1 MMKLGMKSEWHCRI
15 TQIQSKIYC
24 NIVKQK
30 SLWNL
35 RWVRLIERLSI
46 LAMINDQT
54 PVVRFWRYVILQSS
68 IKIKENL
75 IKGLAVL
82 KYLIEF
88 SCFMRGR
95 ITTKKL
101 TWVSK
106 AALQKHLYYTWPSSL
121 VSVMDISSSGCLSF
135 TLNYSPTICG
145 SHRQLLRSCPCCD
158 LKGDNCKCDRIWASK
173 KLTLSASYLLW
184 RSNGESILWVD
195 VVQRTLWPGDVC
207 RP

>member
-1 MMKLGMKSEWHCRI
+1 
-15 TQIQSKIYC
+15 
-24 NIVKQK
+24 
-30 SLWNL
+30 
-35 RWVRLIERLSI
+35 
-46 LAMINDQT
+46 MINDQT

-68 IKIKENL
+68 MKIKENL

-95 ITTKKL
+95 ITKKKL

-184 RSNGESILWVD
+184 RSNGESTLWVD